1 MHSCSIL
8 LHLDRSASIV
18 RRIHSDDGTC
28 IRHSGRRRVQVTRVL
43 KRFFLLPAFFACGGA
58 PITPK
63 QTPAHRL
70 SSYVGDALVG
80 AVARHD
86 AAAIASYMQ
95 VPFSYGGL
103 WFADPE
109 CARQFPTQ
117 AKLDRSR
124 IPAFATCLAA
134 LPLHTSKR
142 RHQLNNIEVLEY
154 APGIEVELQ
163 FATQD
168 DHVSLTWLGYAGRR
182 DASDALPTITEAAF
196 EALRDGPLTIG
207 LDDATR
213 ALLTTGAKDL
223 GLQAEY
229 AWLKIC
235 LDATGSITGVH
246 AREITSYSAE
256 RVFVGAAQTWHFRPF
271 EAGGQPMPV
280 CAMTRVAYP
289 GMTEP
294 EVLPIELAPDEGDV
308 ARFAQRAVKRV
319 SGDPMVTPNNDDKAR
334 LADAHVGKV
343 VGSFKVCFDG
353 TGEVQRVT
361 SLKSTG
367 LERYDAKI
375 TATVRGW
382 KYKPVLRDG
391 QPVGV
396 CTAVT
401 FIYTQS

>member
-1 MHSCSIL
+1 MVVRDAPSHRSQVASPHVLACVISSCWLI
-8 LHLDRSASIV
+8 A
-18 RRIHSDDGTC
+18 
-28 IRHSGRRRVQVTRVL
+28 
-43 KRFFLLPAFFACGGA
+43 LPACGA
-58 PITPK
+58 STTPK
-63 QTPAHRL
+63 ETRKPAHRL
-70 SSYVGDALVG
+70 SSYVGDAFVS

-103 WFADPE
+103 WFADPD

-124 IPAFATCLAA
+124 IPAFTTCLAA
-134 LPLHTSKR
+134 LPLHTSSR

-163 FATQD
+163 FVTQD

-182 DASDALPTITEAAF
+182 DGSDALPTITEAAL

-213 ALLTTGAKDL
+213 TKLAAGAKEL
-223 GLQAEY
+223 GIGAEY

-235 LDATGSITGVH
+235 LDATGAVTGVH
-246 AREITSYSAE
+246 PREITSSFAE
-256 RVFVGAAQTWHFRPF
+256 HAFVAAAHNWHFRPF
-271 EAGGQPMPV
+271 EVRGQPMPV

-308 ARFAQRAVKRV
+308 ARFAAKAVKRV
-319 SGDPMVTPNNDDKAR
+319 SGEPMIVPNDDDKAR
-334 LADAHVGKV
+334 LADAHVAKLI
-343 VGSFKVCFDG
+343 GSFKVCFDG
-353 TGEVQRVT
+353 TGQVQRV
-361 SLKSTG
+361 SVLKSTG

-382 KYKPVLRDG
+382 RYRPVLRDDK
-391 QPVGV
+391 PIDA
-396 CTAVT
+396 CTAVS
-401 FIYTQS
+401 FIYSQH